1 MNNLGN
7 KIQKLCYW
15 VAGILL
21 VIGFV
26 LACIAAKNAVYLYIA
41 DFEDIML
48 CVLAFFRTF
57 VVYFG
62 IAVGLFC
69 FGAIFGY
76 LNKIYNSLE
85 YIKEKL
91 DNKDQEQETLHTEI

>member
-1 MNNLGN
+1 MKNLGN
-7 KIQKLCYW
+7 KIQKLCYC

-26 LACIAAKNAVYLYIA
+26 LAYIAAKNAVYLYIA
-41 DFEDIML
+41 DFEDVML
-48 CVLAFFRTF
+48 CVSAFFRNF

-62 IAVGLFC
+62 IAIGLFC

-91 DNKDQEQETLHTEI
+91 DDKDEETLHNEI